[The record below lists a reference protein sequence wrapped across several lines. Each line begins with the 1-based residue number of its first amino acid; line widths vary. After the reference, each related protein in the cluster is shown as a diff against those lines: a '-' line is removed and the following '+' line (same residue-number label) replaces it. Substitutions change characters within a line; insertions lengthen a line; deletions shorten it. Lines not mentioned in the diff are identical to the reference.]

1 MGMAFT
7 RAFLRLRIECSRFCL
22 PYANLPFLLKFRSGA
37 CRNKGNPRLPSLAP
51 RVKAHTSLAFEL
63 EQNNAAD
70 HEQQTQVF
78 RKVKAHLF
86 RAEPAEGVDE
96 RCHQQLGDEDD
107 GNGDGGA

>member
-7 RAFLRLRIECSRFCL
+7 RAFLRLRTECSRFCL
-22 PYANLPFLLKFRSGA
+22 PYANLPFLLKFRSGVR
-37 CRNKGNPRLPSLAP
+37 RNKGNPRLPSLAP

-70 HEQQTQVF
+70 HEQQAQVF

-86 RAEPAEGVDE
+86 RAEPAKGVDE
-96 RCHQQLGDEDD
+96 RGHQQLGDEDD